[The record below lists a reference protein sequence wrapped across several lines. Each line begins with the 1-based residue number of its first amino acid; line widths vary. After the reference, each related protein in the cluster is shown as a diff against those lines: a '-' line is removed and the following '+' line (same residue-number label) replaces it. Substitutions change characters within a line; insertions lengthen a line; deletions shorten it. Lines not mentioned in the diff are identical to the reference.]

1 MIDIEALSRVSYGL
15 YIVGSGNKNR
25 GNAYISNTVFQVTSD
40 PPRFATC
47 CSRDNY
53 TAELIRDAG
62 AFSVSVL
69 QRDTPMAVFTRFGY
83 QSGKKLDKFAGMD
96 LRYGETG
103 VPVVLNE
110 SIAILECR
118 LVQTVELDTHLLF
131 IGELVRSELLDPEA
145 EPITYLHYRKVKKA
159 QAPKNAPTFVDRSKY
174 RSG

>member
-15 YIVGSGNKNR
+15 YIVGSGDRRK
-25 GNAYISNTVFQVTSD
+25 GNAYISNTVFQVTSE

-53 TAELIRDAG
+53 TAEFIRGTG

-69 QRDTPMAVFTRFGY
+69 QRDTPMEIFTRFGY
-83 QSGKKLDKFAGMD
+83 QSGKNLDKLGGMD

-110 SIAILECR
+110 SVAILECR
-118 LVQTVELDTHLLF
+118 LVQTVEVDTHILF
-131 IGELVRSELLDPEA
+131 IGELVHSELLDPEA

-159 QAPKNAPTFVDRSKY
+159 RAPKNAPTFVDRSKY
-174 RSG
+174 NSG